1 MASSYR
7 VGAKI
12 YVVVPDEPSPKSIVV
27 DEADNAWQHRPGPGV
42 QRPWKSTTGGE
53 RTWTELVA
61 EGSLKLV
68 HLGEE
73 S

>member
-1 MASSYR
+1 MASNYR

-12 YVVVPDEPSPKSIVV
+12 YVVVPDEPGPKSIVV
-27 DEADNAWQHRPGPGV
+27 DNEGDAWQSRPGPGV
-42 QRPWKSTTGGE
+42 ERPWKSTTGEE